1 MTSIAFLSSVYN
13 FVVLL
18 LFVQFFSAPTCIVC
32 SVIVLMTIEYLVK
45 SNCWSIYQCCVLTGL
60 ATTILYVI
68 AH

>member
-1 MTSIAFLSSVYN
+1 MTSIAFLSSVNN

-32 SVIVLMTIEYLVK
+32 SVIVLMTIEYYFSKIQLLVYL
-45 SNCWSIYQCCVLTGL
+45 SR
-60 ATTILYVI
+60 LYVI

>member
-1 MTSIAFLSSVYN
+1 MTSIAFLSSTNN

-45 SNCWSIYQCCVLTGL
+45 SNCWSIYQGYML
-60 ATTILYVI
+60 
-68 AH
+68 